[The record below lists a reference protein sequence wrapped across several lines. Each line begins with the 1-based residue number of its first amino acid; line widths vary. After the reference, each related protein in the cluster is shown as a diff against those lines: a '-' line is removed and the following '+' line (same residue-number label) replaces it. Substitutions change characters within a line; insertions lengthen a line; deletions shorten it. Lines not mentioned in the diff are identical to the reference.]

1 MKKLKAY
8 VSEEILSWHC
18 LSLILNADLCI
29 HFYWLSRLRQASH
42 RKMIQN
48 LALRLWL
55 CHFKISSDTS
65 AFRHLALVR
74 RLFLHKY
81 MSHRN
86 AINLMAF
93 NDIGGSKAKKI
104 SATAW
109 KWLKGFHT
117 SLAIQMKIFRFL
129 RFFFSCSFDEF
140 SCKVDSKEGF
150 IMLYFCV

>member
-1 MKKLKAY
+1 MKR
-8 VSEEILSWHC
+8 
-18 LSLILNADLCI
+18 LSLSLSDDLCI
-29 HFYWLSRLRQASH
+29 HSYWLSWLRQASY

-48 LALRLWL
+48 LALRLRLWL

-93 NDIGGSKAKKI
+93 NDIGGSKAKNLCVKVVERFLYI
-104 SATAW
+104 LSN
-109 KWLKGFHT
+109 
-117 SLAIQMKIFRFL
+117 SNENIQIL
-129 RFFFSCSFDEF
+129 RFFFLMFFWWIFMYSRFQRRVY
-140 SCKVDSKEGF
+140 K
-150 IMLYFCV
+150 

>member
-93 NDIGGSKAKKI
+93 NDIGGSNAKNLCHCVKVVERFPHI
-104 SATAW
+104 LSN
-109 KWLKGFHT
+109 
-117 SLAIQMKIFRFL
+117 SNENIQILKIFFL
-129 RFFFSCSFDEF
+129 MFFWWIF
-140 SCKVDSKEGF
+140 
-150 IMLYFCV
+150 M

>member
-18 LSLILNADLCI
+18 LSLSLSADLCI

-42 RKMIQN
+42 RKIIQN
-48 LALRLWL
+48 LALRLRLWL

-93 NDIGGSKAKKI
+93 NDIGGSEAKNLCLRVKVVERFLYI
-104 SATAW
+104 LSN
-109 KWLKGFHT
+109 
-117 SLAIQMKIFRFL
+117 SNENIQILKIF
-129 RFFFSCSFDEF
+129 FSHVLLMNFHV
-140 SCKVDSKEGF
+140 K
-150 IMLYFCV
+150 